1 MTNLLKRMLAHA
13 TVPLLLLA
21 LAGLCRAGD
30 DMRSQEPPGGPV
42 EFQVDRGSHQLEMVV
57 NTSRILTL
65 AREVP
70 RALVNNPDVLRVVP
84 IAPNQVQVSALKTGV
99 TQVNLWDDEGQL
111 YSLDVIILGDAQEL
125 QVLLD
130 AEFPQAAVRVR
141 SLKDSVLLSG
151 RVDQPEDVGRIVR
164 IAESYSEKVV
174 NNIQVGGVQQVLL
187 HVQVM
192 EVSRTKLRAMGFDWA
207 AFGRNG
213 FVVQSVS
220 GTMGQFS
227 PSARTAEGTD
237 GASITFGLLGGD
249 STFFGFLEALRENNL
264 AKVLANP
271 TLVTVSGRPASFNA
285 GGEFPILVPQSL
297 GTLSIEYKQYGT
309 RVDFVPIVLGDGSM
323 RLEVRPQVSEL
334 DNASGVTFD
343 GTQVPGLRTRW
354 VDTAV
359 EMRAGQTLALAGL
372 LQTRTDV
379 QNRGLPWLADM
390 PWVGAAFRRVEEQ
403 QNEVELVITVR
414 PELVEALDPDEVP
427 ACLPGMLSRSPE
439 DCELLLRGYME
450 KSDCHADGPCA
461 TGTTYAA
468 AVEVVKEEPVEQE
481 LPAPVGSGR
490 WHPGSANKLP
500 HTGRDTA
507 PGESSSATADEGAE
521 GDDDSASVEAAAE
534 AGSSAADSKAADEAP
549 VLPLDPAVRRTPP
562 IAEPTRWAAGR
573 ASGRPLV
580 AERGRQLRP
589 AQRLQ
594 GPSYPP
600 VAERSLRGSSNR
612 PAAATSEED
621 PGLFGRLGH
630 DDLD

>member
-1 MTNLLKRMLAHA
+1 MMNVQNTTRDSRATSLL
-13 TVPLLLLA
+13 VLLLLA
-21 LAGLCRAGD
+21 CCVGVNPVWSREMPGD
-30 DMRSQEPPGGPV
+30 AV
-42 EFQVDRGSHQLEMVV
+42 EFQVERGHHHLEMVV
-57 NTSRILTL
+57 NSSRILTL

-70 RALVNNPDVLRVVP
+70 RALVNNPDILRVVP
-84 IAPNQVQVSALKTGV
+84 IAPNKVQVSAIKTGV

-111 YSLDVIILGDAQEL
+111 YSVDVIILGDAQEL
-125 QVLLD
+125 QTLLD
-130 AEFPQAAVRVR
+130 SEFPQAAVRVR

-151 RVDQPEDVGRIVR
+151 RVDQPEDIGRIVR
-164 IAESYSEKVV
+164 IAESYSGKVV

-192 EVSRTKLRAMGFDWA
+192 EVSRTKLRAMGFDWG

-227 PSARTAEGTD
+227 SSARTAEGTD
-237 GASITFGLLGGD
+237 GATITFGLLGGD

-343 GTQVPGLRTRW
+343 GTSVPGLRTRW

-379 QNRGLPWLADM
+379 QNRGIPWLADM

-414 PELVEALDPDEVP
+414 PELVDALDADEVP
-427 ACLPGMLSRSPE
+427 ACLPGMNSRAPQ
-439 DCELLLRGYME
+439 DCDLLLRGYME
-450 KSDCHADGPCA
+450 VPGCQDDRQCLPGAGHEGSPEWIREP
-461 TGTTYAA
+461 
-468 AVEVVKEEPVEQE
+468 AVDTE
-481 LPAPVGSGR
+481 LPAPAAGPSPKPDQGSRDAAAHDAGVPAAEVGTSSRASLLEAGD
-490 WHPGSANKLP
+490 AEE
-500 HTGRDTA
+500 TA
-507 PGESSSATADEGAE
+507 GDADERGALPM
-521 GDDDSASVEAAAE
+521 
-534 AGSSAADSKAADEAP
+534 SSTM
-549 VLPLDPAVRRTPP
+549 RRTPP
-562 IAEPTRWAAGR
+562 AGESSRWGAGSAAPRR
-573 ASGRPLV
+573 ASASDALSRESSV
-580 AERGRQLRP
+580 RVK
-589 AQRLQ
+589 QRLARSLE
-594 GPSYPP
+594 PSSARDP
-600 VAERSLRGSSNR
+600 VADRSLRGTFNR
-612 PAAATSEED
+612 PAAAMSDDD
-621 PGLFGRLGH
+621 PGLFGKLGH